1 VNTPS
6 TPDTNIL
13 VPQVAG
19 ACRQVGGT
27 LTPNWHSA
35 PHSSSIAM
43 HSGELWGAVFPEIV
57 RAQGRQEAKGG
68 RSSLLVCRRESS
80 IQHWAVSCRRE
91 GCDDAMLGSL
101 CSTFDYT
108 TRRAGVHAMVQAFAP
123 VLRLTGMQRSRE
135 QDGAHPRAAGRHTS
149 RVEFQVSSL
158 DLLDAHRAGGL
169 RRCYLAEP
177 AHEHSHERGRHAH
190 VPFSSKH
197 LAVVGGGVTI
207 FRWRRS
213 PWVTLSELATCEPS
227 QY

>member
-68 RSSLLVCRRESS
+68 RSRSS
-80 IQHWAVSCRRE
+80 RMPHRVEHWAVSCRRE

-101 CSTFDYT
+101 CSTFNYT
-108 TRRAGVHAMVQAFAP
+108 THRAGVHAMVQAFAP
-123 VLRLTGMQRSRE
+123 VLRLTGMQRSE

-149 RVEFQVSSL
+149 SS
-158 DLLDAHRAGGL
+158 R
-169 RRCYLAEP
+169 
-177 AHEHSHERGRHAH
+177 
-190 VPFSSKH
+190 
-197 LAVVGGGVTI
+197 
-207 FRWRRS
+207 
-213 PWVTLSELATCEPS
+213 
-227 QY
+227 

>member
-1 VNTPS
+1 MNTPS

-149 RVEFQVSSL
+149 RVEFQSSL

-169 RRCYLAEP
+169 GDATSPNLPMSTRTSVGGTP
-177 AHEHSHERGRHAH
+177 MSPSHL
-190 VPFSSKH
+190 KH
-197 LAVVGGGVTI
+197 LAVDGRGCNH
-207 FRWRRS
+207 F
-213 PWVTLSELATCEPS
+213 
-227 QY
+227 